1 MFKYSKKV
9 MEHFLKPKN
18 VGEIKKADGV
28 GKVGN
33 PICGDIMYV
42 YIKVGKRKGKGKEE
56 EYIKNIKFQTL
67 GCPAA
72 IASSDVLCDLVKG
85 KTLKEAEKVRGKEI
99 VKKLGN
105 LPAIK
110 LHCSVLG
117 EKTLKKA
124 IENYKKN
131 REKKGN

>member
-1 MFKYSKKV
+1 MFRYSKKV

-18 VGEIKKADGV
+18 VGRIKNADAV
-28 GKVGN
+28 GKITN
-33 PICGDIMYV
+33 DKCGDVMYL
-42 YIKVGKRKGKGKEE
+42 YLKIGKRKGKGKEE

-85 KTLKEAEKVRGKEI
+85 KTLKEAEKVKDKKI

-117 EKTLKKA
+117 TRTLKKV